1 MKKPKPIPESED
13 LAVLLNQLEQARIE
27 STKTLSQLPVDMM
40 DTKTQINGKDL
51 RQMCHMWIDHYL
63 NHAVQISDRRIELN
77 DRSNEMTRLISE
89 SYATYGRVLANLLTL
104 HSKKLEYS
112 PDGIE
117 WSILE
122 ITQHLLEFERR
133 YAAEFKR
140 LASQKCDEEKDAAE
154 L

>member
-1 MKKPKPIPESED
+1 MKQPKPIPESED
-13 LAVLLNQLEQARIE
+13 IVVLLDQLEQARIE
-27 STKTLSQLPVDMM
+27 STKALSQLPVDML

-51 RQMCHMWIDHYL
+51 RQMCHLWIDHYM
-63 NHAVQISDRRIELN
+63 NHAVQLSDRRIELN
-77 DRSNEMTRLISE
+77 DRSNEVTRLISE
-89 SYATYGRVLANLLTL
+89 SYSTYGRVLAGLLTL

-112 PDGIE
+112 PDGNE

-122 ITQHLLEFERR
+122 IIQHLLEFERR

-140 LASQKCDEEKDAAE
+140 LANQKSDEDKDAAN

>member
-140 LASQKCDEEKDAAE
+140 LASQKSDEDKDAAE